1 MEGKETKLNKKFE
14 KKIVMRTPKEIEKL
28 NQLLN

>member
-14 KKIVMRTPKEIEKL
+14 KKNCNEDPKEIEKL